1 MKKIIVLSALSLLF
15 VSTPSF
21 AKLYDPYINNEGKF
35 YMQLSGDATF
45 IRHSEIRT
53 QNTSGR
59 LDYNT
64 GGGGNLAFG
73 YNISNNIRFDI
84 EGGYHILSIQKA
96 TLNNV
101 ETANSSGSVKIASA
115 MANIYYDFQN
125 CVDFTP
131 YLGIGAGDSSI
142 TIPQNIYDTRKDNS
156 ALKTYQIRAGIAYT
170 SPAMPSVNWY
180 LGYRYVTI
188 EAPSFA
194 IRNSSSGQVL
204 NFRRMDLHNAE
215 LGFRYNF

>member
-15 VSTPSF
+15 VSAQAF
-21 AKLYDPYINNEGKF
+21 AKIYDPYINNEGKF

-53 QNTSGR
+53 QEVSGR

-64 GGGGNLAFG
+64 GVGGNLALG
-73 YNISNNIRFDI
+73 YNVSNNIRFDI
-84 EGGYHILSIQKA
+84 EGGYHVLNIQKA

-101 ETANSSGSVKIASA
+101 ETANSSGGVKIASV
-115 MANIYYDFQN
+115 MVNIYYDFQN
-125 CVDFTP
+125 FFDFTP
-131 YLGIGAGDSSI
+131 YLGVGAGFSSI
-142 TIPQNIYDTRKDNS
+142 KIPQNIYDTKEDNS
-156 ALKTYQIRAGIAYT
+156 DLKTYQIRAGIAYT
-170 SPAMPSVNWY
+170 SPAMPAVNWY

-188 EAPSFA
+188 EAPNFE
-194 IRNSSSGQVL
+194 IRNSSSGQIL
-204 NFRRMDLHNAE
+204 NFRRIDLHNAE